1 MSEGSY
7 GNATQPMLTDLFAD
21 AFARYLA
28 VRPSG
33 LQMPHG
39 PIVQTLRAR
48 LLACRPARTLYEN
61 HQPRCRSL
69 DGIQSI
75 TPARNA
81 SRSDAGG
88 EARTCA
94 ACLLRKTCTPQ
105 IYLQLL
111 YDHVPYRLLLAYT
124 SARNFM
130 LFASRLR
137 QQGQPVENTDI
148 LLSVRDRGRW
158 GELRFL
164 TPPLLHSP

>member
-1 MSEGSY
+1 M
-7 GNATQPMLTDLFAD
+7 NATQPALTDLFAD

-39 PIVQTLRAR
+39 SIVQTLRAR
-48 LLACRPARTLYEN
+48 LLACQPARTLYEN

-75 TPARNA
+75 TEALSAVPGTAQ
-81 SRSDAGG
+81 AG
-88 EARTCA
+88 RTCA

-105 IYLQLL
+105 IYLELL
-111 YDHVPYRLLLAYT
+111 HDHVPYRLLLAYT

-130 LFASRLR
+130 TFASRLR
-137 QQGQPVENTDI
+137 QQGQPVENADI

-164 TPPLLHSP
+164 SPPPQPPA

>member
-1 MSEGSY
+1 M
-7 GNATQPMLTDLFAD
+7 NATQPALTDLFAD

-39 PIVQTLRAR
+39 PIAQTLRAR

-75 TPARNA
+75 T
-81 SRSDAGG
+81 
-88 EARTCA
+88 EARACA

-105 IYLQLL
+105 IYLELL
-111 YDHVPYRLLLAYT
+111 HDRIPYRLLLAYT

-130 LFASRLR
+130 TFASRLR
-137 QQGQPVENTDI
+137 QQGQPVENADI

-164 TPPLLHSP
+164 TPPPQPATSPLLSA

>member
-1 MSEGSY
+1 M
-7 GNATQPMLTDLFAD
+7 NAVQPDFHDLFAD

-28 VRPSG
+28 VRPGG

-39 PIVQTLRAR
+39 PLVSSLRVQ
-48 LLACRPARTLYEN
+48 LLFCRPARTLYEN

-75 TPARNA
+75 TEGRA
-81 SRSDAGG
+81 
-88 EARTCA
+88 CA

-105 IYLQLL
+105 IYIELL
-111 YDHVPYRLLLAYT
+111 HDRVPYRLLLAYS

-130 LFASRLR
+130 LFVSRLR
-137 QQGQPVENTDI
+137 QNGQPVENAEV

-158 GELRFL
+158 GELRFI
-164 TPPLLHSP
+164 TPPPQQPASSAARA

>member
-1 MSEGSY
+1 M
-7 GNATQPMLTDLFAD
+7 NATPPALTDLFAD
-21 AFARYLA
+21 AFARYLS
-28 VRPSG
+28 VRSTG

-39 PIVQTLRAR
+39 PIVPTLRAR

-69 DGIQSI
+69 DGIQSV
-75 TPARNA
+75 T
-81 SRSDAGG
+81 

-105 IYLQLL
+105 IYLELL
-111 YDHVPYRLLLAYT
+111 HDHVPYRLLLAYT

-137 QQGQPVENTDI
+137 QQGQPVQNADL

-158 GELRFL
+158 GELHFS
-164 TPPLLHSP
+164 TPPPQPSTSPLPSG